1 MYLYLWFV
9 VLKEE
14 PDDLTHLAPTAGD
27 VCVPLEGAPFLE
39 DMFDDLMMNNYCPL
53 LSEEPISP
61 HSPVLEPCSPQD
73 PFLTYQ
79 DSSTFRTGSVSP
91 ISSEQL
97 SPEVIF

>member
-1 MYLYLWFV
+1 VLFL

-53 LSEEPISP
+53 LPEEPISP
-61 HSPVLEPCSPQD
+61 NSPELEPCSPQD

-79 DSSTFRTGSVSP
+79 ETSTFRADSESP
-91 ISSEQL
+91 SSLDKQQL
-97 SPEVIF
+97 SPEVH